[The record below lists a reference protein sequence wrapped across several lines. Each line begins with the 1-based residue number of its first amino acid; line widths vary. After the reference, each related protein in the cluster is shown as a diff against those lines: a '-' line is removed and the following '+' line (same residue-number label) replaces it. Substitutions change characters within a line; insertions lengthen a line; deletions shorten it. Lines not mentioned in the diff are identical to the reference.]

1 MSKAATLF
9 KSFHERN
16 PAPSE
21 IVSIEQNGAEECL
34 AVGEVYGIMYKVKGT
49 PEPYLHKFGTTKRPK
64 LFVSADGKQIYI
76 VKGQY
81 KFTYRGFIG

>member
-34 AVGEVYGIMYKVKGT
+34 AVGEVYGIMYKVKG
-49 PEPYLHKFGTTKRPK
+49 EPKPYYHKFKTTGRPK
-64 LFVSADGKQIYI
+64 LFVSADGRQIYI
-76 VKGQY
+76 VNGQY
-81 KFTYRGFIG
+81 RFTDRGFIG